1 MQLFIHCLPLLPTAD
16 MPPCSVHSEFELNHN
31 NQEIVQLVEELEELH
46 SPIPASPKACEL
58 QVRVLY
64 GSIPVLNQRINCT
77 QGGRIFFNP
86 YQAQLPL
93 QSGDGG
99 KFRKLFGPPEAEQ
112 ISLPNC
118 HPNPLASDIF
128 KAMYRGFIIE
138 MKDNDIYATPLCQ
151 TVVYCGQS
159 STSQSYA
166 LEKEQRT
173 KVFDYANHFRP
184 SLEHYAVYNG
194 QPPTPYC
201 VFSLGQSWGPGKHV
215 AQNLISI
222 VVTHLPAKHELDTI
236 GLPHAL
242 ARDLLMD
249 LPESIEVEK
258 PNYCDI
264 EAEAYLNRYV
274 TVN

>member
-1 MQLFIHCLPLLPTAD
+1 MQ
-16 MPPCSVHSEFELNHN
+16 SELELNRN

-64 GSIPVLNQRINCT
+64 GSIPVLNQRVNCT
-77 QGGRIFFNP
+77 RGARVFFNP
-86 YQAQLPL
+86 YQGQLPSL
-93 QSGDGG
+93 QSSEGG
-99 KFRKLFGPPEAEQ
+99 KYRKLFGPPDAEQ

-118 HPNPLASDIF
+118 HPDPLAADIF
-128 KAMYRGFIIE
+128 KAMCRGLIIE
-138 MKDNDIYATPLCQ
+138 MVDNDICVTPLCQ
-151 TVVYCGQS
+151 TIVYCGQS
-159 STSQSYA
+159 STSQSCP

-184 SLEHYAVYNG
+184 SLEQYAVFNG
-194 QPPTPYC
+194 PAPNPYC
-201 VFSLGQSWGPGKHV
+201 IFSLGQSWGPGKHV

-258 PNYCDI
+258 PTYTDI
-264 EAEAYLNRYV
+264 EAEAYLNQYV
-274 TVN
+274 TVHS